1 MTLSVGS
8 RLGHYDVTAL
18 IGEGGMGEVYQAT
31 DTKLIGDIA
40 PKNLREQ
47 RPVGVKR
54 GIWSTR
60 RRTDGLC
67 RVLVVAADPGLAGRG
82 TTLTTGG

>member
-1 MTLSVGS
+1 MTLAPGTT
-8 RLGHYDVTAL
+8 LGPYAVIAK

>member
-1 MTLSVGS
+1 MTLAPGTT
-8 RLGHYDVTAL
+8 LGPYAVIAL
-18 IGEGGMGEVYQAT
+18 IGEGGMGEVYQVT

-67 RVLVVAADPGLAGRG
+67 RVLVVAADLGLAGRG